1 MEKRDGELVNVY
13 LYEFCHIVVG
23 LEMENGEF
31 FGKGGWRWGA
41 LS

>member
-31 FGKGGWRWGA
+31 GEMLVNQFR
-41 LS
+41 LSA